1 MSSKER
7 NLSLDLFR
15 TIWLLCIVL
24 AHVNPP
30 DFLFQIRNFDVPFM
44 VIISGYLYANLDMK
58 KPEWNLL
65 AYIYKRFIRLIVP
78 VWIFLSIFFA
88 YFWWLSHFTWSI
100 FPFSFREIWWSYL
113 LWDGIWYVWIIRIF
127 FIIALIWPIAVKLL
141 NKSKHKYKILVF
153 AYLWYELLWYLFS
166 QTNLSSWEKEFLRE
180 SIFYV
185 IPYLLLFFYGRMIA
199 RTKRKWIELIAYLTF
214 AIIVIWELISYY
226 KTGNILNIQAYK
238 YPPTFFYLVYA
249 IFMSSMIFIYIEE
262 FKDIKNKMAQKSIKF
277 IGSSTMWIYLWH
289 IPAVYYFQNYTSW
302 IYYLWKYLLVLAFAI
317 TLTLIQQAFFKQVL
331 KATWIKDKNKKFIK
345 AVFMG

>member
-1 MSSKER
+1 MPSKQR

-58 KPEWNLL
+58 NPEWNII

-88 YFWWLSHFTWSI
+88 YFWWLSYFNWTI
-100 FPFSFREIWWSYL
+100 FPFSFREIWWSFL
-113 LWDGIWYVWIIRIF
+113 LWDWIWYVWIIRIF
-127 FIIALIWPIAVKLL
+127 FIIALIWPLAVKLL
-141 NKSKHKYKILVF
+141 NKSKHKYKIIIF
-153 AYLWYELLWYLFS
+153 AYLAYELLWYLFS
-166 QTNLSSWEKEFLRE
+166 KSSVTSGEKEFFRE

-185 IPYLLLFFYGRMIA
+185 IPYLLLFFYWRMIS

-214 AIIVIWELISYY
+214 AIIVIWEIYSY
-226 KTGNILNIQAYK
+226 TQTWNILNIQAYK

-262 FKDIKNKMAQKSIKF
+262 FKDIKNEKAIKSIKF
-277 IGSSTMWIYLWH
+277 LGSSTMWIYLWH
-289 IPAVYYFQNYTSW
+289 IPAVYYFQNYTNW
-302 IYYLWKYLLVLAFAI
+302 IYYLWKYLRVLAFAI
-317 TLTLIQQAFFKQVL
+317 TLTLIQQAFFKQIL
-331 KATWIKDKNKKFIK
+331 RIKFLSDNSKKNIK
-345 AVFMG
+345 AIFMW

>member
-44 VIISGYLYANLDMK
+44 VIISWYLYANLDMK
-58 KPEWNLL
+58 KPEWNFWP
-65 AYIYKRFIRLIVP
+65 YIYKRFIRLILP

-88 YFWWLSHFTWSI
+88 YFWWLSNFTWTG
-100 FPFSFREIWWSYL
+100 FPFSFREIWWSFL

-127 FIIALIWPIAVKLL
+127 FIIALIWPLAVKLL
-141 NKSKHKYKILVF
+141 NKSRHKFKIIVF
-153 AYLWYELLWYLFS
+153 AYLSYELLWYLFS
-166 QTNLSSWEKEFLRE
+166 QTSLSVLEKEFFRE
-180 SIFYV
+180 SVFYV
-185 IPYLLLFFYGRMIA
+185 IPYLLLFFYWRMIA
-199 RTKRKWIELIAYLTF
+199 RTKRRWVELIAYLTF
-214 AIIVIWELISYY
+214 AIIVIWEIYSYMQ
-226 KTGNILNIQAYK
+226 TWNILNIQAYK

-262 FKDIKNKMAQKSIKF
+262 FKDIKNKKAISTIKF

-289 IPAVYYFQNYTSW
+289 IPAVYYFQNYTAW

-317 TLTLIQQAFFKQVL
+317 TLTLIQQKIFKQVL
-331 KATWIKDKNKKFIK
+331 KQTWIKDKNKKIIR
-345 AVFMG
+345 AIFMG

>member
-1 MSSKER
+1 MPSKER

-15 TIWLLCIVL
+15 TIGLLCIVL

-58 KPEWNLL
+58 KPEGNFWP
-65 AYIYKRFIRLIVP
+65 YIYKRFIRLILP
-78 VWIFLSIFFA
+78 VWIFLSIFFT
-88 YFWWLSHFTWSI
+88 YFWGLAHFTGTI
-100 FPFSFREIWWSYL
+100 FPFSFREILGSYL
-113 LWDGIWYVWIIRIF
+113 LWDGIGYVWIIRIF
-127 FIIALIWPIAVKLL
+127 FIIALIGPLSVKLL
-141 NKSKHKYKILVF
+141 NKSRHKYKILIF
-153 AYLWYELLWYLFS
+153 IYLAYEFIYYFFS
-166 QTNLSSWEKEFLRE
+166 KLDINDSEKNIITKSF
-180 SIFYV
+180 FYI
-185 IPYLLLFFYGRMIA
+185 IPYLLLFFYGRMLS
-199 RTKRKWIELIAYLTF
+199 RTKRKGIELIAYISF
-214 AIIVIWELISYY
+214 AIIVAGEIYSYMQ
-226 KTGNILNIQAYK
+226 TGNIMNIQAYK

-262 FKDIKNKMAQKSIKF
+262 FKEIKNKKAISTIKF

-289 IPAVYYFQNYTSW
+289 IPAVYYFQHHSTN

-317 TLTLIQQAFFKQVL
+317 SLTLIQQKIFKQVL
-331 KATWIKDKNKKFIK
+331 KKTWIKDKNKKFIR